1 VSNVVQTFFGKVG
14 MSCRIVLRR
23 RWLML
28 GAAVSAAI
36 VGALGVSVY
45 HDRYEA
51 TARVYVDTQTVLKPL
66 MESLTFQPDIEQ
78 QVSMLAR
85 TLISRPH
92 VEKLVAQP
100 GLDMDAPD
108 AVGHERVVSKL
119 MKDIKIVPAGAG
131 NLYDISYRGPNPDRA
146 RRVVEATVNL
156 FVESGSG
163 AKRRDS
169 EEAGRF
175 IDEQIHT
182 YEGKLTE
189 AENRLKDFKIR
200 NFGVTGVSNQ
210 DYFARVSSLTEETS
224 KLRVD
229 LAGAERSRDSFKRE
243 LSGEDPQLP
252 VDALAGPGAD
262 SVLQSRIDEQ
272 RKALGDLL
280 SKYTDQHP
288 DVVNARRALA
298 QLEAESRRLKAD
310 AAASG
315 GPAHVVGAA
324 TSPVYQKLRIS
335 LAEAEALVASL
346 RSQLQAKQAL
356 LDETRSA
363 AGRQPQAE
371 AELAQLNRDY
381 DIIRKNY
388 DIMVARRES
397 AALGVKLDESSQ
409 LAEFRVVEPPRV
421 QAAPVFPSRLQ
432 LSLIVVVLSLVA
444 GIAAALAA
452 DMAKPTINDRE
463 TLRLLSGR
471 PVLGTVSLFVTP
483 DGILRQRAA
492 TLRFALAFGVLLF
505 AQSGWVLWTVL
516 HSRPV

>member
-1 VSNVVQTFFGKVG
+1 VSNVVQTFFGKVV

-28 GAAVSAAI
+28 GAALCAAA

-108 AVGHERVVSKL
+108 AVGHERVVSRL

-210 DYFARVSSLTEETS
+210 DYFARVSALTEETS

-252 VDALAGPGAD
+252 IDVLSGSGAD
-262 SVLQSRIDEQ
+262 AVLQSRIDEQ

-298 QLEAESRRLKAD
+298 QLEAESRRQKSDALKA
-310 AAASG
+310 G
-315 GPAHVVGAA
+315 GLPHVGAA

-335 LAEAEALVASL
+335 LAEAEAQVASL

-356 LDETRSA
+356 LDETRAA

-421 QAAPVFPSRLQ
+421 QAAPVFPSRVH
-432 LSLIVVVLSLVA
+432 LSLIAVLLSLVA

-471 PVLGTVSLFVTP
+471 PVLGTVSLFITP
-483 DGILRQRAA
+483 DGAIRQRAS
-492 TLRFALAFGVLLF
+492 TLRFALAVGVLLI
-505 AQSGWVLWTVL
+505 AQSGWVVWTYL
-516 HSRPV
+516 HSHPA